1 VNNLY
6 ITVPAA
12 VLPSLLLLWYF
23 YSKDKYPE
31 PPRVIFTTFF
41 LGILTIIPV
50 LCVALPMLYYVANRL
65 EDPYAYGIAMGCL
78 SAGIPEEFFKFTVIL
93 FYCMRHSE
101 FDEPMDG
108 LVYGVTASL
117 GFATLENVLYVSQG
131 GLHMAIGRALTAVP
145 MHAAVGAIM
154 GYYCGRARFA
164 PAHRGQLLFTAWFV
178 PMLLHSL
185 YDIPLFVMMKRFGGG
200 ISQTAEGTPDFSNAD
215 AMFVLGC
222 LGTVLLVL
230 IISLVMAV
238 RLARKLKN
246 EQASYLGSTSTGE
259 SAF

>member
-1 VNNLY
+1 MNNLY

-12 VLPSLLLLWYF
+12 ILPSLLLLWYF

-31 PPRVIFTTFF
+31 PPRVVFTTFF

-50 LCVALPMLYYVANRL
+50 LCVALPVLIYIVKPL
-65 EDPYAYGIAMGCL
+65 SDPYAYGIAKGCL
-78 SAGIPEEFFKFTVIL
+78 GAGIPEELFKFTVIL

-117 GFATLENVLYVSQG
+117 GFATLENVLYVSNG
-131 GLHMAIGRALTAVP
+131 GMSTAIARALTAVP
-145 MHAAVGAIM
+145 MHASLGAIM

-164 PAHRGQLLFTAWFV
+164 PANRGQLLFLAWFV

-185 YDIPLFVMMKRFGGG
+185 YDIPLFVMAKWAAGIKR
-200 ISQTAEGTPDFSNAD
+200 TADAD

-222 LGTVLLVL
+222 FGTVLLVL

-238 RLARKLKN
+238 RLARKLKK
-246 EQASYLGSTSTGE
+246 EQAGHPYLG
-259 SAF
+259 AI